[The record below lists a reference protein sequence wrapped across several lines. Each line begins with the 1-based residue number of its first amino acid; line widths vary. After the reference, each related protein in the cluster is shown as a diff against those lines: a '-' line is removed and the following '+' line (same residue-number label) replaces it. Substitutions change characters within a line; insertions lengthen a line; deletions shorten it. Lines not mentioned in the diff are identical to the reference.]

1 MTRQIWVSPD
11 KATGLTRVH
20 KPEAERDR
28 STYHLRQLREKCGYS
43 QAQVAQEL
51 GVSRPTYLQ
60 IEKGERELTVP
71 EAQKL
76 ASLYGMS
83 LEELVSEKKK
93 ETSVEIPAEVQ
104 ADSKPPYRISVPRK
118 NLKKFKEVLLY
129 ILEKVGAKK
138 NIGETALYKILY
150 FIDFDFYEKFEEQLI
165 GATYIKNH
173 YGPTPVEFRGI
184 ARTML
189 AKKELLL
196 VKSKYFDYDQ
206 KKYLPLRK
214 PDLSVISA
222 LEKEHIDWELQ
233 RLSDMNGSELREF
246 SHGDIPW
253 KIYEPGEKLSY
264 ESVFY
269 RDKQY
274 SQRSYDNDPL

>member
-1 MTRQIWVSPD
+1 MNSIMSFSP
-11 KATGLTRVH
+11 KN
-20 KPEAERDR
+20 
-28 STYHLRQLREKCGYS
+28 LRQLRKQHGLS
-43 QAQVAQEL
+43 QEDLARVL
-51 GVSRPTYLQ
+51 DISRPTYLL
-60 IEKGERELTVP
+60 IEKGTRELTVS

-76 ASLYGMS
+76 AGIYGMT
-83 LEELVSEKKK
+83 LEEFVAEKQKK
-93 ETSVEIPAEVQ
+93 TTVTIPAKVLH
-104 ADSKPPYRISVPRK
+104 DGKPSYRISAPQK
-118 NLKKFKEVLLY
+118 NLNKLREVLLY

-173 YGPTPVEFRGI
+173 YGPTPVEFSSVVKE
-184 ARTML
+184 MQS
-189 AKKELLL
+189 KKEILL

-214 PDLSVISA
+214 PNLSVLTA

-233 RLSDMNGSELREF
+233 RLSDMNGSELREY

-253 KIYEPGEKLSY
+253 KIYKHGEQLSY
-264 ESVFY
+264 ECVFY
-269 RDKQY
+269 RDTVY
-274 SQRSYDNDPL
+274 SQRSYDDDPL